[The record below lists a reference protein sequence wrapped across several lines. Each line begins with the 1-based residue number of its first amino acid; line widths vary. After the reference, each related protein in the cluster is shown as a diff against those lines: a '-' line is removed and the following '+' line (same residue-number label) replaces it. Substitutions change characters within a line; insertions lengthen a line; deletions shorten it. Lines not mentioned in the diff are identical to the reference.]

1 MNVSL
6 TPQQEQFVQSLVDS
20 GAYLTADEVVREAL
34 LLFQEREHLRQR
46 RLEEVRKQVAVG
58 IEQAD
63 RGEVAP
69 LDIEAI
75 LAESRGRLA
84 DEERNT
90 DASGA
95 SHNTSQARPA

>member
-6 TPQQEQFVQSLVDS
+6 TPQQEQFVQSLVAS

-46 RLEEVRKQVAVG
+46 RLEEVRKQIAVG

-63 RGEVAP
+63 RGELLEGPEVFKE
-69 LDIEAI
+69 LRERICDT
-75 LAESRGRLA
+75 A
-84 DEERNT
+84 D
-90 DASGA
+90 
-95 SHNTSQARPA
+95 QQP